1 MSGYLQ
7 RKLPWLNINR
17 PQLKYVMMVASVLLI
32 TFILPKQ
39 AKFRY
44 EFEKGRIWNHKD
56 LISPYNFAILK
67 TEKEL
72 EADRA
77 EALKNISPIYQTDRR
92 IDERQMEDY
101 KTDFEQRWEGAKITS
116 KFKTKN
122 FFVGQRLLKE
132 IYTTGIIT
140 LNRKYQKNGEN
151 YQVNVMENNVAIE
164 KNTSQLYTY
173 EKALNYIDETL
184 KSNKELERD
193 FMVRLL
199 QDHIQP
205 NLSFDDKFTQRIE
218 RDASENVSITRGM
231 VQKGEVIVGKGSIIN
246 QEIYQELESY
256 KKAFEENARVAG
268 DKKLIFLGQF
278 ILVTVVITLMNV
290 FLFLFRP
297 DVYKDNRLLSLIL
310 FVVVAMISF
319 LSWAIRLQLPSL
331 YYIPY
336 CAVPIIIR
344 ILFDTRLALNI
355 HVLVILIAGF
365 FVPNSFEF
373 AFFQVTAGMTAIYSI
388 KSITRREQF
397 LVSALLLIATY
408 LAAFLGITFLKE
420 GSFSSIDWT
429 DFVPFVASVLL
440 TLLAYPLIYAFE
452 RIFGITSDLS
462 LIELTN
468 TNAPLLRELAF
479 NAPGTFQHSLQVAN
493 LAEAAI
499 FKIGGNALLVRA
511 GALYHDIGKMNNPQF
526 FIENQNKGYNPHDTL
541 TFEESAQIIIQHVK
555 RGVELARKHNLPD
568 MVVDFI
574 RTHHGN
580 TRVDYFYQSFLKNFP
595 EKFVD
600 EDKFKYPGPIPFS
613 KETGVLMLADS
624 VEAASRALKEPTSQ
638 NINKLVDRII
648 TYKLDQN
655 QLQDSN
661 ITLKDLKII
670 RGIFKNMLGSIYHA
684 RIEYN
689 E

>member
-7 RKLPWLNINR
+7 RKLPWLNINQ
-17 PQLKYVMMVASVLLI
+17 PKLKYVMMAASVLLI

-77 EALKNISPIYQTDRR
+77 EALKNISPVYQIDHR
-92 IDERQMEDY
+92 IDERQQEDY
-101 KTDFEQRWEGAKITS
+101 KTDFEQRWEGAKLVS

-132 IYTTGIIT
+132 IYTSGILT
-140 LNRKYQKNGEN
+140 LNRKYQKGNEN
-151 YQVNVMENNVAIE
+151 YQVNVIENNVAIE

-173 EKALNYIDETL
+173 ERALSYIDETL
-184 KSNKELERD
+184 KTNKELERD

-205 NLSFDDKFTQRIE
+205 NLSFDDKLTQRIE
-218 RDASENVSITRGM
+218 KDAGENVSITRGM

-278 ILVTVVITLMNV
+278 ILVTLVITLMNV

-297 DVYKDNRLLSLIL
+297 DVYKDNRLVSLIL

-373 AFFQVTAGMTAIYSI
+373 AFFQITAGMTAIYSI

-408 LAAFLGITFLKE
+408 LASFIGVSFLKE
-420 GSFSSIDWT
+420 GSFSAIDWA
-429 DFVPFVASVLL
+429 DFVPFIASVLL

-555 RGVELARKHNLPD
+555 RGVELARKYNLPD

>member
-1 MSGYLQ
+1 MA
-7 RKLPWLNINR
+7 
-17 PQLKYVMMVASVLLI
+17 ASVLLI

-67 TEKEL
+67 TEAEQ
-72 EADRA
+72 EADR
-77 EALKNISPIYQTDRR
+77 EQALKNISPIYQFDRR
-92 IDERQMEDY
+92 VSEQQLDDY
-101 KTDFEQRWEGAKITS
+101 KSSFDQRWDAANLPDTYK
-116 KFKTKN
+116 KRN
-122 FFVGQRLLKE
+122 FFVGQRLLTE
-132 IYTTGIIT
+132 IYTAGVLS
-140 LNRKYQKNGEN
+140 LNRKYQKGSEN
-151 YQVNVMENNVAIE
+151 YQINVLENNVAVE
-164 KNTSQLYTY
+164 KNTSKLFTY
-173 EKALNYIDETL
+173 EKALNYCDQTL

-193 FMVRLL
+193 FMIRLL
-199 QDHIQP
+199 QERIQP
-205 NLSFDDKFTQRIE
+205 NMRFDDKLTQRIE
-218 RDASENVSITRGM
+218 KEAAENVSQTRGM
-231 VQKGEVIVGKGSIIN
+231 VQKGETIVGKGSIVN
-246 QEIYQELESY
+246 QEIYQKLQSY
-256 KKAFEENARVAG
+256 KKAFEENARVSG
-268 DKKLIFLGQF
+268 DKTLIFGGQL
-278 ILVTVVITLMNV
+278 ILVAIMVVLLSV
-290 FLFLFRP
+290 FLALFRP
-297 DVYKDNRLLSLIL
+297 DIYKDNRLIGLIL
-310 FVVVAMISF
+310 TVVVAMVTF

-373 AFFQVTAGMTAIYSI
+373 AFYEIAAGMTAIYSI
-388 KSITRREQF
+388 KNITRREQF
-397 LVSALLLIATY
+397 LISALLLVATY
-408 LAAFLGITFLKE
+408 LVSFIGISLLKE
-420 GSFSSIDWT
+420 GSISTIDWME
-429 DFVPFVASVLL
+429 FLPFVVSVLL

-499 FKIGGNALLVRA
+499 YRIGGNALLVRA
-511 GALYHDIGKMNNPQF
+511 GALYHDIGKMHNPQF

-555 RGVELARKHNLPD
+555 KGVEMARKHNLPG
-568 MVVDFI
+568 MLIDFI

-600 EDKFKYPGPIPFS
+600 EEKFKYPGPIPFS
-613 KETGVLMLADS
+613 KETAVLMLADS

-648 TYKLDQN
+648 AYKLDQN
-655 QLQDSN
+655 QLQNSN
-661 ITLKDLKII
+661 ITLKDLQVI

-684 RIEYN
+684 RIEY
-689 E
+689 EEQ